1 MCNASLCDKDV
12 CDNAVCDFFLGIA
25 GQAGFTMEQRRSFG
39 RRGPA
44 SGMPV
49 RYDQSRCCAELAAKQ
64 ILWEKLAAGFVPGRD
79 FELPAL
85 DADKQELVSRAN
97 AAKSASLLEQSIS
110 AKAMSKAV
118 PSSTEE
124 LPVIINHRTAVV
136 HRDPPY
142 QNVKDPS
149 LHHYERIIE
158 KEENMHL
165 YVKCIRCF
173 AHNLPLEYPK

>member
-1 MCNASLCDKDV
+1 M
-12 CDNAVCDFFLGIA
+12 
-25 GQAGFTMEQRRSFG
+25 
-39 RRGPA
+39 
-44 SGMPV
+44 
-49 RYDQSRCCAELAAKQ
+49 
-64 ILWEKLAAGFVPGRD
+64 PGRD

-136 HRDPPY
+136 HRDPPC

-165 YVKCIRCF
+165 YVTCIRCF
-173 AHNLPLEYPK
+173 AHNLPLEYPKWEDVQVNEDSSETSSSTSSAGSDTSSSESAN